1 MRTKHRHLTSED
13 LTIRDGGSRRDFLK
27 RLVAGAGAC
36 GAGALGVMPGSF
48 RNAVAWQS
56 SPTYTN
62 PVYAGSMPDPFV
74 LQHQGTYYAF
84 GTTGSDR
91 KPNGRIFTV
100 LQSTDLVDWQARG
113 GALTPPT
120 PDAAY
125 QYWAPEVAYE
135 NGTFFLYYAM
145 GGKEEE
151 KFAVRV
157 ATSRAPDG
165 PYTDNGAPL
174 LDCERNRFTIDAHP
188 FKDVDGQWYM
198 FYARNFLDTDG
209 GVLPGT
215 ALVVDRLVDMTR
227 LAGRC
232 RTVVRAR
239 HPWTLYEAKRRMN
252 VYDRTF
258 DEWHT
263 IEGAF
268 VRRHDGRYYCFY
280 SGSNYQTASYGVDYV
295 VADHVLGPYS
305 GQGREAR
312 VLKGVP
318 GKVRGPGHH
327 SIALGPDG
335 TSEYLVYHAWDAG
348 MKVRQLCIDP
358 LAWTPNGPRCVGPT
372 TTPQPRPAQRV
383 PAPA

>member
-1 MRTKHRHLTSED
+1 MATKQRDLTSEG
-13 LTIRDGGSRRDFLK
+13 LTALQGSSRRDFLK

-36 GAGALGVMPGSF
+36 GAGGLDVALGSGW
-48 RNAVAWQS
+48 NAAARQS
-56 SPTYTN
+56 PPTYTN

-74 LQHQGTYYAF
+74 LLHEGTYYAF

-91 KPNGRIFTV
+91 TPGGRVFTV
-100 LQSTDLVDWQARG
+100 LQSTDLVDWKERG

-120 PDAAY
+120 PDVAY

-135 NGTFFLYYAM
+135 NGMFFLYYAL

-151 KFAVRV
+151 KFSLRV
-157 ATSRAPDG
+157 ATSRTPEG
-165 PYTDNGAPL
+165 PYTDNGTL
-174 LDCERNRFTIDAHP
+174 LVDCERNRFTIDAHP
-188 FKDVDGQWYM
+188 FKDVDGKWYM
-198 FYARNFLDTDG
+198 FYARNFLDSDG

-215 ALVVDRLVDMTR
+215 ALVVDRLVDMTK
-227 LAGRC
+227 LAGEC

-295 VADHVLGPYS
+295 VADHVMGPYS

-335 TSEYLVYHAWDAG
+335 TSEYVVYHAWDAA
-348 MKVRQLCIDP
+348 MQVRQLCIDA
-358 LAWTPNGPRCVGPT
+358 LAWTPDGPRCVGPT